1 VGIQVGGLIR
11 IMSLIPEFEL
21 GLWNAWIFV
30 LLGLLI
36 GFVSWALIGKNA
48 MKKFRIVPNVPK
60 TRAEKTSDKIYL
72 PLSLASM
79 FYSVFLP
86 IKLGTLWFYVGLAM
100 WVLSEIIGLISF
112 VSFGTTP
119 LDRLVTKGTYR
130 ISRNPVCLSGL
141 LNDVGIGI
149 ACASWVFLLYA
160 VVDIVLMHI
169 SIGAEERFLL
179 EKYGTTYREYMN
191 RIPRWIGI
199 PKLEKTD

>member
-1 VGIQVGGLIR
+1 
-11 IMSLIPEFEL
+11 MSLIPEFEL

-36 GFVSWALIGKNA
+36 GFVSWVFIGKEA

-60 TRAEKTSDKIYL
+60 TRAQKTSDKIYL

-79 FYSVFLP
+79 VYSVFLP
-86 IKLGTLWFYVGLAM
+86 IKLGTLWFYVGLAI
-100 WVLSEIIGLISF
+100 WVLSLVIGLISF

-130 ISRNPVCLSGL
+130 VSRNPVCLSGFL
-141 LNDVGIGI
+141 ADVGIGI

-160 VVDIVLMHI
+160 VVDITLMHI

-191 RIPRWIGI
+191 RTPRWIGI
-199 PKLEKTD
+199 LKSEKTD

>member
-1 VGIQVGGLIR
+1 
-11 IMSLIPEFEL
+11 MSLIPEFEL

-36 GFVSWALIGKNA
+36 GFVSWALISKKA

-60 TRAEKTSDKIYL
+60 TRAQKTSDKIYL

-79 FYSVFLP
+79 VYSVFLP
-86 IKLGTLWFYVGLAM
+86 IKLGTLWFYVGLAI
-100 WVLSEIIGLISF
+100 WVLSLVIGLISF

-119 LDRLVTKGTYR
+119 L
-130 ISRNPVCLSGL
+130 
-141 LNDVGIGI
+141 
-149 ACASWVFLLYA
+149 ASWVFLLYA
-160 VVDIVLMHI
+160 VVDITLMHI

-191 RIPRWIGI
+191 RTPRWIGI
-199 PKLEKTD
+199 LKSEKTD

>member
-1 VGIQVGGLIR
+1 
-11 IMSLIPEFEL
+11 MSLIPEFEL

-36 GFVSWALIGKNA
+36 GFVSWALISKKA

-60 TRAEKTSDKIYL
+60 TRAQKTSDKTYL

-79 FYSVFLP
+79 VYSVFLP
-86 IKLGTLWFYVGLAM
+86 IKLGTLWFYVGLAI
-100 WVLSEIIGLISF
+100 WVLSLVIGLISF

-130 ISRNPVCLSGL
+130 VSRNPVCLSGFL
-141 LNDVGIGI
+141 ADVGIGI

-160 VVDIVLMHI
+160 VVDITLMHI

-191 RIPRWIGI
+191 RTPRWIGI
-199 PKLEKTD
+199 LKSEKTD

>member
-1 VGIQVGGLIR
+1 
-11 IMSLIPEFEL
+11 MSLIPEFEL

-36 GFVSWALIGKNA
+36 GFVSWVLISKEA

-72 PLSLASM
+72 PLALASM
-79 FYSVFLP
+79 VYSVFLP
-86 IKLGTLWFYVGLAM
+86 IKLGTLWFYVGLAV
-100 WVLSEIIGLISF
+100 WVLSLVIGLISF

-119 LDRLVTKGTYR
+119 LDELVTKGIYR
-130 ISRNPVCLSGL
+130 ISRNPVCLSGFL
-141 LNDVGIGI
+141 ADVGIGI

-160 VVDIVLMHI
+160 VIDLTLMYI
-169 SIGAEERFLL
+169 SMGAEERFLL
-179 EKYGTTYREYMN
+179 EKYGAAYREYMN

-199 PKLEKTD
+199 RKSNKE

>member
-1 VGIQVGGLIR
+1 
-11 IMSLIPEFEL
+11 MSLVPEFEL

-30 LLGLLI
+30 LLSLLI
-36 GFVSWALIGKNA
+36 GFVSWIFIGKKA

-60 TRAEKTSDKIYL
+60 TSAEKISDKIYL

-79 FYSVFLP
+79 IYSVFLP
-86 IKLGTLWFYVGLAM
+86 IKLGTLWFYVGLVI
-100 WVLSEIIGLISF
+100 WILSLVIGLISF

-119 LDRLVTKGTYR
+119 LDKLVTKGTYR
-130 ISRNPVCLSGL
+130 ISRNPICLSGFL
-141 LNDVGIGI
+141 SNVGIGI

-160 VVDIVLMHI
+160 VVDITLMRI

-179 EKYGTTYREYMN
+179 EKYDTSYREYMN

-199 PKLEKTD
+199 PKSEKRD